1 MLQKVQN
8 KFHRYAAI
16 IRETRNWP
24 TYLAFKLGL
33 HRGPLFTF
41 HMRDGTSYTL
51 EKRMIGPFRE
61 CFFDD
66 QYFSRLDISVFP
78 ASPLILDIGAN
89 VGFSALYFLRL
100 FPTATV
106 HSFEPMPY
114 LQARLQER
122 KAAYPYYDWH
132 LHPYGV
138 WKEDGELE
146 LYTTHVNEF
155 TSVSG
160 LVRLH
165 DTIHQVKVKVCALY
179 SFLQASGIGRV
190 DLLKLD
196 CEGAEYGILF
206 HLPDEAFDQIA
217 HIALET
223 HDTEE
228 WKTRDMVEFLQR
240 KGYEV
245 AHETRRMTGNVW
257 AKKEKHAWSNVCLS
271 IPRAG

>member
-1 MLQKVQN
+1 MLQKVRN
-8 KFHRYAAI
+8 KLRRYAAI
-16 IRETRNWP
+16 VRETSNWP
-24 TYLAFKLGL
+24 TYMAFKMGL
-33 HRGPLFTF
+33 HRGPFFTF
-41 HMRDGTSYTL
+41 HMRDGARYTL

-66 QYFSRLDISVFP
+66 QYFSRLDISTFP
-78 ASPLILDIGAN
+78 ESPLIIDIGAN

-100 FPTATV
+100 FPKATV

-114 LQARLQER
+114 LQARLQQR
-122 KAAYPYYDWH
+122 KDEFPHYDWH

-165 DTIHQVKVKVCALY
+165 DTVHRVKVKVLSLY
-179 SFLQASGIGRV
+179 AFLETSGIRRV

-206 HLPDEAFDQIA
+206 HLPDEAFDKIDN
-217 HIALET
+217 IALET
-223 HDTEE
+223 HDTED
-228 WKTRDMVEFLQR
+228 WKTRDMVDFLQG

-245 AHETRRMTGNVW
+245 SFETRRITGNVW
-257 AKKEKHAWSNVCLS
+257 AKNRRVL
-271 IPRAG
+271 